1 MIYTKERA
9 NQFTVFISACR
20 ADKADQVETR
30 TNELRAWLKEY
41 PAHVG
46 FCTEEVTGVY
56 REAGAPKATYEHTFK
71 VECEDIMQVQRVCRY
86 ATFVFEQE
94 CILVV
99 NSQTHTAFLMTLDDA
114 GFKTMPLNGTM
125 QPVDCFYGE
134 CGTIDSTGQLWEVR

>member
-1 MIYTKERA
+1 MIHTKERA
-9 NQFTVFISACR
+9 NQFTVFVSACR
-20 ADKADQVETR
+20 ADKADQAFTR

-46 FCTEEVTGVY
+46 VCVEEVTGVY
-56 REAGAPKATYEHTFK
+56 REAGAHQATYEHTFK

-86 ATFVFEQE
+86 ATFVFEQD

-99 NSQTHTAFLMTLDDA
+99 NSQTHTAFLMSLDDA
-114 GFKTMPLNGTM
+114 GFKTMPLSGVM

-134 CGTIDSTGQLWEVR
+134 AGTIDSKGQLWEVR